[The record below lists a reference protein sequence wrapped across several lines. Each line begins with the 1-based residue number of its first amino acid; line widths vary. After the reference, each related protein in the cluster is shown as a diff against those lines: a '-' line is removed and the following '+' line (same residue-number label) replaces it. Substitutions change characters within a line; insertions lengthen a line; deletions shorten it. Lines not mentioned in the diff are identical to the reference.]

1 MFGHDFYHGTLR
13 RHVIMFG
20 NLFNDMQIKR
30 FDQNNNT
37 IQTETYKCQH
47 CKVFRKCGE
56 NCLCLKE
63 KKYFLIL
70 KYFEL
75 YQA

>member
-20 NLFNDMQIKR
+20 NLFNEMQIKR

-37 IQTETYKCQH
+37 IQTVNVPIAYGPKQRYIE
-47 CKVFRKCGE
+47 R
-56 NCLCLKE
+56 
-63 KKYFLIL
+63 
-70 KYFEL
+70 
-75 YQA
+75 